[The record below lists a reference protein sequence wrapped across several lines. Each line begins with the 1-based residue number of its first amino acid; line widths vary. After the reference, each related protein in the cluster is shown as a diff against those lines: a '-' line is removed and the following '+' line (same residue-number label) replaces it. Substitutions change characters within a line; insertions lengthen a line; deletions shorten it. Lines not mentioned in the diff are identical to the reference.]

1 MPKIEFNPSI
11 SFGNLATLLVLGIG
25 LAVAW
30 GEKNSDVETL
40 TASDADH
47 DSAIRELEVNQ
58 SAILTRLD
66 NIKETVE
73 KIEKRLP

>member
-1 MPKIEFNPSI
+1 MPKIEFNPTV
-11 SFGNLATLLVLGIG
+11 SFGNLVTLILLGVG

-30 GEKNSDVETL
+30 GEKNSDVQTL
-40 TASDADH
+40 TNSDSKHAG
-47 DSAIRELEVNQ
+47 AIRELEVNQ